1 MIIAKGCA
9 NFKIPLT
16 GTIRSEVSIT
26 GKLKT
31 EDVVFGKIQLSGNLS
46 IYNGDYTVTPS
57 VEEQTLKTAN
67 KKMLED
73 VTVKK
78 IPFYETSNLS
88 GGNTVYIGNE
98 VE

>member
-1 MIIAKGCA
+1 MIIAKGCS

-16 GTIRSEVSIT
+16 GTIRSEISIT

>member
-1 MIIAKGCA
+1 MIIAKGCV

-16 GTIRSEVSIT
+16 GTIRSEISIT

>member
-16 GTIRSEVSIT
+16 GTIRSEISIT

-73 VTVKK
+73 ITVKK

>member
-1 MIIAKGCA
+1 MNIAKGCA

-16 GTIRSEVSIT
+16 GTIRSEIPIT
-26 GKLKT
+26 GKLKI
-31 EDVVFGKIQLSGNLS
+31 EDVVFGKIQISGNLS
-46 IYNGDYTVTPS
+46 IYNGNYTVTPS

-78 IPFYETSNLS
+78 IPFYETGNLS
-88 GGNTVYIGNE
+88 GGNTVYIGSE

>member
-16 GTIRSEVSIT
+16 GTIRSEISIT

-31 EDVVFGKIQLSGNLS
+31 EDVVFGKIQISGNLS

>member
-16 GTIRSEVSIT
+16 GTIRSEISIT

-88 GGNTVYIGNE
+88 GGNTVYIGSE

>member
-16 GTIRSEVSIT
+16 GTIRSDISIT

-88 GGNTVYIGNE
+88 GGNTVYIGSE

>member
-16 GTIRSEVSIT
+16 GTIRSEISIT

-31 EDVVFGKIQLSGNLS
+31 EDVVFGKIHLSGNLS

-88 GGNTVYIGNE
+88 GGNTVYIGSE

>member
-1 MIIAKGCA
+1 MNIAKGCA
-9 NFKIPLT
+9 NFKIPLI
-16 GTIRSEVSIT
+16 GTIRSEIPIT
-26 GKLKT
+26 GKLKI

-88 GGNTVYIGNE
+88 GGNTVYIGSE

>member
-1 MIIAKGCA
+1 MIIAKDCA

-16 GTIRSEVSIT
+16 GTIRSEISIT

-88 GGNTVYIGNE
+88 GGNTVYIGSE

>member
-1 MIIAKGCA
+1 MIISKGCA

-16 GTIRSEVSIT
+16 GTIRSEISIT

-88 GGNTVYIGNE
+88 GGNTVYIGSE

>member
-1 MIIAKGCA
+1 MIIEKGCA
-9 NFKIPLT
+9 NFKIPLI
-16 GTIRSEVSIT
+16 GMIRSEISIT

-88 GGNTVYIGNE
+88 GGNTVYIGSE

>member
-16 GTIRSEVSIT
+16 GTIRSGISIT

-88 GGNTVYIGNE
+88 GGNTVYIGSE

>member
-1 MIIAKGCA
+1 MIIVKGCA
-9 NFKIPLT
+9 NFKIPIT
-16 GTIRSEVSIT
+16 GTIRSEISIT

-31 EDVVFGKIQLSGNLS
+31 EDVVFGKIQISGNLS

-88 GGNTVYIGNE
+88 GGNTVYIGSE

>member
-9 NFKIPLT
+9 NFKNPLI
-16 GTIRSEVSIT
+16 GTIRSEIPIT
-26 GKLKT
+26 GKLKA

>member
-1 MIIAKGCA
+1 MNIAKGCA
-9 NFKIPLT
+9 NFKIPLI
-16 GTIRSEVSIT
+16 GTIRSEIPIT
-26 GKLKT
+26 GKLKI
-31 EDVVFGKIQLSGNLS
+31 EDVVFGKIQISGNLS
-46 IYNGDYTVTPS
+46 IYNGNYTVTPS

-88 GGNTVYIGNE
+88 GGNTVYIGSE

>member
-16 GTIRSEVSIT
+16 GTIRSEISIT

-31 EDVVFGKIQLSGNLS
+31 EDVVLGKIQLSGNLS

>member
-9 NFKIPLT
+9 NFKNPLT
-16 GTIRSEVSIT
+16 GTIRSEISIT

>member
-9 NFKIPLT
+9 NFKNPLI
-16 GTIRSEVSIT
+16 GTIRSEISIT

>member
-16 GTIRSEVSIT
+16 GTIRSEISIT

-31 EDVVFGKIQLSGNLS
+31 EDVVFGNVQVSGNLS

>member
-1 MIIAKGCA
+1 MNIAKGCA
-9 NFKIPLT
+9 NFKIPLI
-16 GTIRSEVSIT
+16 GTIRSEISIT

-31 EDVVFGKIQLSGNLS
+31 EDVVFGNIQLSGNLS

-88 GGNTVYIGNE
+88 GGNTVYIGSE

>member
-16 GTIRSEVSIT
+16 GTIRSEISIT

-31 EDVVFGKIQLSGNLS
+31 EDVVFVKIQLSGNLS

-88 GGNTVYIGNE
+88 GGNTVYIGSE

>member
-1 MIIAKGCA
+1 MIIEKGCL
-9 NFKIPLT
+9 NFKIPLI
-16 GTIRSEVSIT
+16 GTIRSETSIT

-78 IPFYETSNLS
+78 IPFYETGNLS
-88 GGNTVYIGNE
+88 GGHTVYIGSE

>member
-9 NFKIPLT
+9 NFKIQLT
-16 GTIRSEVSIT
+16 GTIRSEISIT

-88 GGNTVYIGNE
+88 GGNTVYIGSE

>member
-16 GTIRSEVSIT
+16 GTIRSEISIT
-26 GKLKT
+26 GKLNT

>member
-16 GTIRSEVSIT
+16 GTIRSEISIT

>member
-9 NFKIPLT
+9 NFKTPLI
-16 GTIRSEVSIT
+16 GTIRSEISIT

-31 EDVVFGKIQLSGNLS
+31 EDVVSGKIQLSGNLS

>member
-16 GTIRSEVSIT
+16 GTIRSEISIT

-31 EDVVFGKIQLSGNLS
+31 EDVMFGKIQLSGNLS

-88 GGNTVYIGNE
+88 GGNTVYIGSE